1 MKKIIEFYKNL
12 PKEFRIFIEFIL
24 PSAII
29 TALIDY
35 LTNLK
40 INDLYIAGAVNI
52 VLIFL
57 REIKPRIEERKQK

>member
-52 VLIFL
+52 ILIFL

>member
-1 MKKIIEFYKNL
+1 MLRKIAKIYSVF
-12 PKEFRIFIEFIL
+12 PKEVKVFLEYIL

-35 LTNLK
+35 LTSLQF
-40 INDLYIAGAVNI
+40 NDAYVAMIVNV

-57 REIKPRIEERKQK
+57 REAKKLYP